1 LRGWQTDT
9 TKDGGFYRVRYT
21 GQPVHMPLAL
31 QAARNGLRLTFTS
44 PLDEAA
50 ATSLQNYSLGEW
62 NYKYTGNYG
71 SDDWSVVHP
80 ETKGHDKIEIKSIA
94 LSADKKTVFL
104 EIPDLKPAMQ
114 MKIKYSLVAADGT
127 PMAQEIYNTI
137 HRLGAEMKLS
147 AK

>member
-1 LRGWQTDT
+1 MMVPR
-9 TKDGGFYRVRYT
+9 
-21 GQPVHMPLAL
+21 PP
-31 QAARNGLRLTFTS
+31 

-50 ATSLQNYSLGEW
+50 ATSLQNYSLEEW

-80 ETKGHDKIEIKSIA
+80 ETKGHDKIEIKSVA

-104 EIPDLKPAMQ
+104 EISDLKPAMQ

-127 PMAQEIYNTI
+127 PMPQEIYNTI